1 MNLKGFTV
9 REMLKL
15 PVMEHATLIS
25 GEDGL
30 DRIVQYIDIWEVPD
44 IGNWLRE
51 GEMVLTT
58 GYSTRN
64 NPSLLA
70 EMVEQLAKVNGAGV
84 AIKPERFIPHIPQEM
99 IDKSNLYHVP
109 IIQLPIG
116 MAYIDITYHVMEQ
129 ILNRQAVLLKRS
141 EEVNRALTGLV
152 LNNRGM
158 QVVADKVSE
167 LIGSPIWVV
176 DQAGEVLASSP
187 EGYPYRS
194 SKDNRQWEVNVDNKI
209 LGKFVVEKRELDEF
223 DLMLIEQA
231 RLVFSLELMRD
242 KIAMDTENRLRGT
255 FFEELILNPVA
266 DERLI
271 ASRGRQ
277 LGLAPEWSWEV
288 AVIETDDPMY
298 NEDESAVMAAIQS
311 FIRRESAIRK
321 VRSHLQI
328 YGGKIV
334 LFLPSIKSM
343 SADNHSQDPDKPL
356 LWSDEL
362 HRQLKSWESVRIG
375 IGRPCSLFE
384 AHRSY
389 NEARTAV
396 SIGFRLN
403 RGRQL
408 FKYTEVEMIQLL
420 LETTDLARLGR
431 FVEEKVGKLAEHDNA
446 SGTNYL
452 STLYHYLATG
462 GSLNETSKR
471 MYIHRNSV
479 NYRIDRIKTITG
491 FDLSS
496 AQIRYELYLCSAFY
510 LLNHS

>member
-1 MNLKGFTV
+1 MDLKGFTV

-15 PVMEHATLIS
+15 PVMEQATLIS
-25 GEDGL
+25 GEAGL
-30 DRIVQYIDIWEVPD
+30 DRIVQYVDIWEVPD

-64 NPSLLA
+64 NPSLLT
-70 EMVEQLAKVNGAGV
+70 EMIEQLAKVNGAGV

-99 IDKSNLYHVP
+99 IDKSNQHQVP

-116 MAYIDITYHVMEQ
+116 MAYIDITYNVMEQ
-129 ILNRQAVLLKRS
+129 ILNRQSVLLKRS
-141 EEVNRALTGLV
+141 EEVNKALTGLV
-152 LNNRGM
+152 LNNKGI
-158 QVVADKVSE
+158 QVVADNVSE
-167 LIGSPIWVV
+167 LISSPIWII
-176 DQAGEVLASSP
+176 DKAGEVLASSP
-187 EGYPYRS
+187 EGYPLGS
-194 SKDNRQWEVNVDNKI
+194 LKDYRQWEVNVDNKI
-209 LGKFVVEKRELDEF
+209 LGKFVVEKREFDAL

-242 KIAMDTENRLRGT
+242 KIAADTETRLRGT

-266 DERLI
+266 DERI
-271 ASRGRQ
+271 TASRGRQ
-277 LGLAPEWSWEV
+277 LGLAPDWSWEV
-288 AVIETDDPMY
+288 AVIEADEPFY
-298 NEDESAVMAAIQS
+298 NDESPIVADIQA
-311 FIRRESAIRK
+311 FIRKASSDRK
-321 VRSHLQI
+321 VRSQLQI
-328 YGGKIV
+328 HGGRIV
-334 LFLPSIKSM
+334 LFLPSSR
-343 SADNHSQDPDKPL
+343 SAHMKNHARDNHAPIF
-356 LWSDEL
+356 WSEEL
-362 HRQLKSWESVRIG
+362 QEQASAWESVRIG
-375 IGRPCSLFE
+375 IGRPCSLYE

-420 LETTDLARLGR
+420 LETTDLVRLGK
-431 FVEEKVGKLAEHDNA
+431 FVEEKIGKLAEHDKEN
-446 SGTNYL
+446 GTNYL

-491 FDLSS
+491 FDLGS
-496 AQIRYELYLCSAFY
+496 AQIRYELYLCSAYY